1 MTETQDYTAHRVT
14 LTPTHLSRRKRREI
28 EKLSVCNSNKKR
40 EPMHLSTSFFD
51 IEVSSSIFNAHRI
64 PRAIAVIT
72 AVYIAL
78 SIVLY
83 FDRHSL
89 YKVLLTQERDDPEIE
104 YEYIVNPFLQLV
116 PYKMFTYPT
125 SFVLANFVDTKPWK
139 LVLNIVNLLL
149 GGTFIERNWG
159 SSREM
164 FKFVLIVGVAS
175 NIFVGLT
182 TFSLSFIIPPI
193 NRYVAV
199 DANFVY
205 IIGFSIVYKQLLPET
220 TIIDIKRPSFMTKNF
235 RFKLLPIFLM
245 TVFTMCEIVF
255 LHSFSQLC
263 SIWTTFFFSWTY
275 LRFFQRLPDFNSSST
290 SSDDG
295 LSAIVGDASDTFQL
309 IYLFPDVT
317 KPYLRPIF
325 DKTYDLFANRWKL
338 VRSFALNDI
347 DKGNA
352 IAEQRGAKPVR
363 NETEERRR
371 ELALQVLQERLV

>member
-1 MTETQDYTAHRVT
+1 
-14 LTPTHLSRRKRREI
+14 
-28 EKLSVCNSNKKR
+28 
-40 EPMHLSTSFFD
+40 MHLSTGFFD
-51 IEVSSSIFNAHRI
+51 IEVSGSIFNVRRI

-72 AVYIAL
+72 ALYIAL
-78 SIVLY
+78 SIALY
-83 FDRHSL
+83 FDRYSL

-125 SFVLANFVDTKPWK
+125 SLVLANFVDTKPWK
-139 LVLNIVNLLL
+139 FVLNIANLLL

-159 SSREM
+159 SSREV
-164 FKFVLIVGVAS
+164 FKFVLVVGIIS
-175 NIFVGLT
+175 NVFVGLT
-182 TFSLSFIIPPI
+182 TFILSFVVPPI

-205 IIGFSIVYKQLLPET
+205 IIGYSIVYKQLLPET

-263 SIWTTFFFSWTY
+263 SIWTTFFLSWIY
-275 LRFFQRLPDFNSSST
+275 LRFYQRLPDFNSSST

-295 LSAIVGDASDTFQL
+295 LSTIVGDASDTFQL

-317 KPYLRPIF
+317 KPYLRPVF

>member
-14 LTPTHLSRRKRREI
+14 LTPTHLSRRRREI

-64 PRAIAVIT
+64 PRAIAVIA

-263 SIWTTFFFSWTY
+263 SIWTTFFF
-275 LRFFQRLPDFNSSST
+275 LDIPEILPK
-290 SSDDG
+290 
-295 LSAIVGDASDTFQL
+295 ASRFQL
-309 IYLFPDVT
+309 L
-317 KPYLRPIF
+317 
-325 DKTYDLFANRWKL
+325 
-338 VRSFALNDI
+338 LNFI
-347 DKGNA
+347 
-352 IAEQRGAKPVR
+352 
-363 NETEERRR
+363 
-371 ELALQVLQERLV
+371 